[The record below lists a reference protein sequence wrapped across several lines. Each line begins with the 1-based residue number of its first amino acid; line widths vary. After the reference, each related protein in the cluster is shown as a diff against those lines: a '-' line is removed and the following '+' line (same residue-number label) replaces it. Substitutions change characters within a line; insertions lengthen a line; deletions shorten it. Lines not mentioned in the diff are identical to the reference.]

1 MSNSESPPQREKLSW
16 PDYGLAAREMGRKVV
31 DSGYRPDLI
40 LSIARGG
47 LCFAASLGYAL
58 DIKNIFVL
66 NVEYYTG
73 VEERLEVPVMLPPY
87 LELVD
92 LDSARMLI
100 ADDVADTGH
109 TLEMVRDYCAGK
121 VGEVRTV
128 VLYEKPRSVVRC
140 DYVWRRTSKWIE
152 FPWSDEP
159 PLKMDDASVLSSAR
173 PARPGEPTA
182 PEVTAP
188 EGEPDPSGEFHPPSG
203 GA

>member
-16 PDYGLAAREMGRKVV
+16 PEYGLAAREMGRKVV

-73 VEERLEVPVMLPPY
+73 VDERLEVPVMLPPY
-87 LELVD
+87 LKLVD

-109 TLEMVRDYCAGK
+109 TLEMVRDFCAGK

-159 PLKMDDASVLSSAR
+159 PLKMDAASALSSAR
-173 PARPGEPTA
+173 PGAPTA
-182 PEVTAP
+182 S
-188 EGEPDPSGEFHPPSG
+188 EGEPDPSGEFHPSSG

>member
-1 MSNSESPPQREKLSW
+1 MKRDDPSPQLERLSW
-16 PDYGLAAREMGRKVV
+16 SEYGLAAREMARRVA
-31 DSGYRPDLI
+31 DSSYRPDLI

-58 DIKNIFVL
+58 DIKNIFVM

-73 VEERLEVPVMLPPY
+73 VDERLEVPVMLPPY
-87 LELVD
+87 LELVN

-109 TLEMVRDYCAGK
+109 TLEMVRDFCAGQ

-140 DYVWRRTSKWIE
+140 DYVWRRTDKWIE
-152 FPWSDEP
+152 FPWSDEEP
-159 PLKMDDASVLSSAR
+159 IKMDDSAPPPPAQPAETASSA
-173 PARPGEPTA
+173 
-182 PEVTAP
+182 AP
-188 EGEPDPSGEFHPPSG
+188 EGESDPLADDSLAGDPPAG
-203 GA
+203 RDR

>member
-1 MSNSESPPQREKLSW
+1 MSSSDLSPQREELSW
-16 PDYGLAAREMGRKVV
+16 PEYGLAAREMARRVA
-31 DSGYRPDLI
+31 DSAYRPDLL

-58 DIKNIFVL
+58 DIKNIFVM

-73 VEERLEVPVMLPPY
+73 VDERLEVPVMLPPY
-87 LELVD
+87 LELVN

-109 TLEMVRDYCAGK
+109 TLEMVRDFCAGQ

-140 DYVWRRTSKWIE
+140 DYVWRRTDRWIE
-152 FPWSDEP
+152 FPWSNEEP
-159 PLKMDDASVLSSAR
+159 FKMDDVAPPPLAR
-173 PARPGEPTA
+173 PAADEPA
-182 PEVTAP
+182 AAP
-188 EGEPDPSGEFHPPSG
+188 EGESDPLLDSDPSAPSAG
-203 GA
+203 RNR